1 MNTFLKVLGIIF
13 LVLIAMKL
21 APIVIGPLFVLA
33 GILAVGLLTFV
44 AGLWAAGIALLALIA
59 VLTPVW
65 LPIALLV
72 GLIML
77 IVRLV
82 RGPATA

>member
-13 LVLIAMKL
+13 LALIAMKL

-33 GILAVGLLTFV
+33 GLLAAGLLTFV
-44 AGLWAAGIALLALIA
+44 AGLWAAGLVLLALIA

-77 IVRLV
+77 IVRLA
-82 RGPATA
+82 RGPAAA

>member
-1 MNTFLKVLGIIF
+1 MNTILKVFGIIF
-13 LVLIAMKL
+13 LALIAMKL

-33 GILAVGLLTFV
+33 GLLAASLLTFV
-44 AGLWAAGIALLALIA
+44 AGLWAVGLVLLALIA

-65 LPIALLV
+65 LHIALLV

-77 IVRLV
+77 IVCLA
-82 RGPATA
+82 RGPAAA